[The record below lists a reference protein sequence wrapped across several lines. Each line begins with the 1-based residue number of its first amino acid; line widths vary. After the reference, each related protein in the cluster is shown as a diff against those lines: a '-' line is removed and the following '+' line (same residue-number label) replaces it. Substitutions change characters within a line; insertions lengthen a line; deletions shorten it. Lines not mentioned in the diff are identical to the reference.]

1 MEQSVLVAK
10 ILSSTQRLELCC
22 KSDELISQMQR
33 FSITPIVD
41 YAGRKYF
48 VVNYPRRGTSG
59 RKQKKFNS
67 LERAEEFC
75 SEIKREWL
83 NTGKIRLG
91 LDSHL
96 HCDVMRAVKLLS
108 GVPNASLE
116 RAANVFMQC
125 RSMMEKRGSGI
136 KYEVPVNRRLE
147 LSPRF
152 FLMVVNEAKA
162 RNVSMNEA
170 VEGLLSEVALCRADQ
185 AIRQQIKSEET
196 EYLQLRKR
204 NDIERQKLREM
215 EREAKIWEEY
225 SKVNMMF
232 EQGRQSVLMR
242 IAEYQRRWRQRKKER
257 EAREK
262 EVTTCG

>member
-1 MEQSVLVAK
+1 
-10 ILSSTQRLELCC
+10 
-22 KSDELISQMQR
+22 MQR

-41 YAGRKYF
+41 YAGRRYF

-75 SEIKREWL
+75 SEIKREWA

-96 HCDVMRAVKLLS
+96 HCDVMRAVKLLN

-116 RAANVFMQC
+116 RAAYVFLQC
-125 RSMMEKRGSGI
+125 LSAKEKRGSDM

-152 FLMVVNEAKA
+152 FLMAHHEARA
-162 RNVSMNEA
+162 RNVSVSEA
-170 VEGLLSEVALCRADQ
+170 VEGLLSEVALCRADK
-185 AIRQQIKSEET
+185 AMRQQIKREET
-196 EYLQLRKR
+196 EYRELKRR
-204 NDIERQKLREM
+204 NDIERQKIREM
-215 EREAKIWEEY
+215 AQEAKIWEEY
-225 SKVNMMF
+225 SKVHMMF

-242 IAEYQRRWRQRKKER
+242 RAEYQRQWRQRKKER
-257 EAREK
+257 EARER
-262 EVTTCG
+262 EVTSCGNGT